1 MSENEPYLQE
11 LETEV
16 ESEREEKY
24 AILVEGMQKIFQG
37 EEPKRVTTWLTD
49 RGISY
54 SEAKETVRDAMFE
67 KRHGGRMAGVTM
79 ILQGS
84 GMVAGAGLLYWL
96 SQFVGTFLLPLLM
109 AGAFLVGLGYIAI
122 GIFKTIFNVG

>member
-1 MSENEPYLQE
+1 
-11 LETEV
+11 
-16 ESEREEKY
+16 
-24 AILVEGMQKIFQG
+24 
-37 EEPKRVTTWLTD
+37 
-49 RGISY
+49 
-54 SEAKETVRDAMFE
+54 MFE